1 MPSTSTAQWQIPL
14 AMQIVPSAL
23 LFLAALCI
31 LPESPRF
38 LVLSGQTH
46 QARTVLSFIRHLPL
60 EHTYINAELDEISS
74 AISRQHTPIPSR
86 KKSRFGIW
94 TELGWKGNRNRVCI
108 GLGLMIGQNLT
119 GINGVNFYTPVIF
132 RSIGFEG
139 TKVVLLASGLPLIP
153 FLFLFRVLGVL
164 TG

>member
-1 MPSTSTAQWQIPL
+1 
-14 AMQIVPSAL
+14 MQIIPSAL
-23 LFLAALCI
+23 LFLAALLY

-38 LVLSGQTH
+38 LILTGKTPR
-46 QARTVLSFIRHLPL
+46 ARTVLSFIRYLSP
-60 EHTYINAELDEISS
+60 EHEYINAELDEISE
-74 AISRQHTPIPSR
+74 AISRQSAPIPGQ

-94 TELGWKGNRNRVCI
+94 GELGWKGNRNRVFI

-139 TKVVLLASGLPLIP
+139 TRVVLLASGIFISSSP
-153 FLFLFRVLGVL
+153 FLLASVL
-164 TG
+164 